1 MDVHWGE
8 SDKKFSGL
16 IIEFHYENDIFNANS
31 NKKKFKIKILKKTTQ
46 RLYMTLQTY
55 V

>member
-1 MDVHWGE
+1 MGMLLMDVHWGE

-31 NKKKFKIKILKKTTQ
+31 NKKKIKIKI
-46 RLYMTLQTY
+46 
-55 V
+55 